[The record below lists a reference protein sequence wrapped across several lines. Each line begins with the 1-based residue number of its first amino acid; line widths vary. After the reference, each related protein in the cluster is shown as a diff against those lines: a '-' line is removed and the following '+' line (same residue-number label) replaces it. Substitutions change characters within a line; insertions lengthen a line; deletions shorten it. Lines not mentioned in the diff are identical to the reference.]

1 MRFSTTSIV
10 TGLLAG
16 IASAQSPADPGSNS
30 RLTFPPLLH
39 RQTSQAK
46 ADIASYVSVLQTNSD
61 FLSVFNALVTQPTV
75 LAEIEVYQSA
85 IMNGQAIAM
94 PAPSLFSALPSDQRD
109 FFSSVAVA
117 EISILSKDGITATSD
132 AAAATAT
139 GTSTGTATS
148 SAATA
153 TSTKNAAAGGK
164 VVRASAGGLL
174 ALVAVVLAL

>member
-16 IASAQSPADPGSNS
+16 IASAQTPA
-30 RLTFPPLLH
+30 
-39 RQTSQAK
+39 QTSQAK
-46 ADIASYVSVLQTNSD
+46 ADIASYVSVLQTNTA
-61 FLSVFNALVTQPTV
+61 FLSVFNALASQPTL
-75 LAEIEVYQSA
+75 LAEIEAYQSA

-94 PAPSLFSALPSDQRD
+94 PAPSVFSALPSDQQS
-109 FFSSVAVA
+109 FISSVAMA
-117 EISILSKDGITATSD
+117 ELSILSKDGITATSG

-139 GTSTGTATS
+139 GTATGAATGTSSGTS

-164 VVRASAGGLL
+164 VVSASAGGLL